1 MDNIPFPS
9 FNIFNILIGENS
21 AIDYSLKLYSRI
33 LFTAAASGSRSGS
46 RIGPALDFPL
56 SRVPFSLSREP
67 SPPSTCCTCS
77 LWSFS
82 MSLKLNLSLSLSLSL
97 KLSLYLFYPLLCRSP
112 LSLNILFLSLNR
124 VLSSFFFFFS
134 FHSQHLSFPR
144 PTSLWDP
151 LQRYI
156 NYSFDAIGIW
166 TYLGQDNYIEIR
178 TISKL
183 TWNNFMWNIQ

>member
-82 MSLKLNLSLSLSLSL
+82 LSLKLNLSLSLSLSLSL

-112 LSLNILFLSLNR
+112 LSHNILFLSLNR
-124 VLSSFFFFFS
+124 VLSSFYFFFS

-156 NYSFDAIGIW
+156 IYSFSCEWNENNIKIGMKYFHVKY
-166 TYLGQDNYIEIR
+166 TMIR
-178 TISKL
+178 HKI
-183 TWNNFMWNIQ
+183 